1 MPEPLASD
9 PLLLVLRFAAALGLG
24 VLIGLERER
33 TQPETRFA
41 GVRTFGLISLAGA
54 MAAHLDTALARP
66 WLGLA
71 LFAAVAALVV
81 VSAVTTA
88 RQGDIG
94 ITTEVSALLAFL
106 LGFLCVAGDLTLAA
120 GLAVASGGVLALKE
134 WLHALARR
142 IESEDVSATLKFAIV
157 TVIILPLVPNQ
168 TYGPA
173 PLDVI
178 NPYVIWWMVVLIS
191 GLNFASYI
199 LVKVVGAEHGIGLTG
214 LLGGLVSST
223 AVSLGF
229 AQRSR
234 THPAQAP
241 ALALGILLAW
251 TVMFVRVVLLVAV
264 IAPALARELAL
275 PLGALGALS
284 FAIMLVLHRRR
295 GAGERASVSAGS
307 NPFEL
312 GAAIRFGL
320 LFGVV
325 TFAAKAAQL
334 YLGDAGLYLAGALA
348 GLTDVDAIVLS
359 MAQLA
364 QREPASAAVAAR
376 TVVIAVLANTLVK
389 GGMAIVLGSAA
400 LRAAMLP
407 ITGVLLAA
415 GAVAAALL

>member
-1 MPEPLASD
+1 
-9 PLLLVLRFAAALGLG
+9 
-24 VLIGLERER
+24 
-33 TQPETRFA
+33 
-41 GVRTFGLISLAGA
+41 
-54 MAAHLDTALARP
+54 
-66 WLGLA
+66 
-71 LFAAVAALVV
+71 
-81 VSAVTTA
+81 
-88 RQGDIG
+88 
-94 ITTEVSALLAFL
+94 
-106 LGFLCVAGDLTLAA
+106 
-120 GLAVASGGVLALKE
+120 
-134 WLHALARR
+134 
-142 IESEDVSATLKFAIV
+142 
-157 TVIILPLVPNQ
+157 
-168 TYGPA
+168 
-173 PLDVI
+173 
-178 NPYVIWWMVVLIS
+178 
-191 GLNFASYI
+191 
-199 LVKVVGAEHGIGLTG
+199 VKVVGAEHGIGLTG

-251 TVMFVRVVLLVAV
+251 TVMFLRVVLLVAV

-275 PLGALGALS
+275 ALGALGALS

-295 GAGERASVSAGS
+295 GASERASVSAGS

-325 TFAAKAAQL
+325 TFAAKAAQV

-389 GGMAIVLGSAA
+389 GGMAVVLGGAA
-400 LRAAMLP
+400 LRAVMLP
-407 ITGVLLAA
+407 ITGVLLAV

>member
-1 MPEPLASD
+1 MSEGDPLA
-9 PLLLVLRFAAALGLG
+9 LALRFAAALGLG

-33 TQPETRFA
+33 TQKPEGGFA

-54 MAAHLDTALARP
+54 MAAYVDVALARP
-66 WLGLA
+66 ALAIA

-81 VSAVTTA
+81 VSALVTA
-88 RQGDIG
+88 RQGDVG

-106 LGFLCVAGDLTLAA
+106 LGFLCVDGNVPLAA

-134 WLHALARR
+134 WLHGLARR
-142 IESEDVSATLKFAIV
+142 IESTDVEATLKFAIV
-157 TVIILPLVPNQ
+157 TLIILPLVPNQ
-168 TYGPA
+168 TYGPP

-178 NPYVIWWMVVLIS
+178 NPYQIWWMVVLIS

-234 THPAQAP
+234 TEPAQAR

-251 TVMFVRVVLLVAV
+251 TVMFFRVGLLVAV
-264 IAPALARELAL
+264 IAPALARSLV
-275 PLGALGALS
+275 PGLGALGAVSL
-284 FAIMLVLHRRR
+284 ALVLWLRRR
-295 GAGERASVSAGS
+295 QPSTARASVSAGA

-312 GAAIRFGL
+312 GQAIRFGL

-325 TFAAKAAQL
+325 TFVAKAAQV
-334 YLGDAGLYLAGALA
+334 YLGDLGLYLAGALA
-348 GLTDVDAIVLS
+348 GLTDVDAIALS

-364 QREPASAAVAAR
+364 LAEPASGGAAAR
-376 TVVIAVLANTLVK
+376 TILIAVLANTFVK
-389 GGMAIVLGSAA
+389 GGMTIFMGAPG
-400 LRAAMLP
+400 LRTVMLP
-407 ITGVLLAA
+407 ITGGLLAA
-415 GAVAAALL
+415 GALVALLL

>member
-1 MPEPLASD
+1 MDAAD
-9 PLLLVLRFAAALGLG
+9 PLTLALRFAAALGLG

-33 TQPETRFA
+33 SQPDTRFA

-54 MAAHLDTALARP
+54 MAAYFDGFLDQRALAV
-66 WLGLA
+66 A

-106 LGFLCVAGDLTLAA
+106 LGFLCVSGNVTLAA
-120 GLAVASGGVLALKE
+120 GLAVASGGVLSLKQ
-134 WLHALARR
+134 WLHGLARR
-142 IESEDVSATLKFAIV
+142 IETEDVEATLKFAIV

-168 TYGPA
+168 TYGPP

-178 NPYVIWWMVVLIS
+178 NPYQIWWMVVLIS

-234 THPAQAP
+234 TQPEQAP
-241 ALALGILLAW
+241 ALALGVLLAW
-251 TVMFVRVVLLVAV
+251 TVMFFRVVVLVAV
-264 IAPALARELAL
+264 LAPGLARRLAL
-275 PLGALGALS
+275 QMGALGLLS
-284 FAIMLVLHRRR
+284 LAIVLVLRRR
-295 GAGERASVSAGS
+295 LRDVAGERASVSAGA

-312 GAAIRFGL
+312 GEAIRFGL
-320 LFGVV
+320 LFAVV

-348 GLTDVDAIVLS
+348 GLTDVDAIALS

-364 QREPASAAVAAR
+364 QRDPASLATAAR
-376 TVVIAVLANTLVK
+376 TILIAVLANTLVK
-389 GGMAIVLGSAA
+389 GGMTIFLGGPA
-400 LRAAMLP
+400 LRGVMLP

-415 GAVAAALL
+415 GAVVAWLL

>member
-1 MPEPLASD
+1 MTEGDPLA
-9 PLLLVLRFAAALGLG
+9 LALRFAAALGLG

-33 TQPETRFA
+33 TQKPEGGFA

-54 MAAHLDTALARP
+54 MAAYVDVALARP
-66 WLGLA
+66 ALGLA
-71 LFAAVAALVV
+71 LFVAVAALVV
-81 VSAVTTA
+81 VSAVVSA

-94 ITTEVSALLAFL
+94 ITTEVSALLAFV
-106 LGFLCVAGDLTLAA
+106 LGFLCVGGNVPLAA
-120 GLAVASGGVLALKE
+120 GLAVASGGILALKQ
-134 WLHALARR
+134 WLHNLARR
-142 IESEDVSATLKFAIV
+142 IETADVEATLKFAIV
-157 TVIILPLVPNQ
+157 TLIILPLVPNQ
-168 TYGPA
+168 TYGPP

-178 NPYVIWWMVVLIS
+178 NPYQIWWMVVLIS

-234 THPAQAP
+234 TQPEQAP
-241 ALALGILLAW
+241 ALAVGILLAW
-251 TVMFVRVVLLVAV
+251 SVMFFRVVLLVAV
-264 IAPALARELAL
+264 IAPALAWALASR
-275 PLGALGALS
+275 LGALGAVSLALA
-284 FAIMLVLHRRR
+284 FFLHRRR
-295 GAGERASVSAGS
+295 EGAARASVSAGA

-312 GAAIRFGL
+312 GQAIRFGL

-325 TFAAKAAQL
+325 TFAAKAAQI

-364 QREPASAAVAAR
+364 LSEPASQGVAAR
-376 TVVIAVLANTLVK
+376 TILIAVLANTGVK
-389 GGMAIVLGSAA
+389 GAMAIFMGAPA
-400 LRAAMLP
+400 LRTVMLP
-407 ITGVLLAA
+407 ITGALLAVGGLAAVLL
-415 GAVAAALL
+415 